1 MLIHKISFRVVCL
14 NGTPSLTHAQLYTAD
29 YTLQNASI
37 LHVQNCPVL
46 YCWQIRRVVLFS
58 VKSILLSFF
67 PVVMYLY
74 SLFLRAPLVARN
86 PNLQVVITHVSHV
99 CGQHSFGLPL
109 RMYGMHRT
117 HFDHAPLDFLSPVNW
132 SRLLW
137 PSVTWNFRKAQPWRK
152 SVLKFDCC
160 GPHSITFGYY

>member
-1 MLIHKISFRVVCL
+1 MVCL
-14 NGTPSLTHAQLYTAD
+14 NGTPSLTHAQLYMAD
-29 YTLQNASI
+29 YTLRNALI
-37 LHVQNCPVL
+37 LHMQKCPVL
-46 YCWQIRRVVLFS
+46 YCWKIRRVALFS

-86 PNLQVVITHVSHV
+86 PNVQVVITHVSHV

-117 HFDHAPLDFLSPVNW
+117 HFDPAPLDFLPLVN
-132 SRLLW
+132 
-137 PSVTWNFRKAQPWRK
+137 
-152 SVLKFDCC
+152 
-160 GPHSITFGYY
+160 

>member
-1 MLIHKISFRVVCL
+1 MVCL

-37 LHVQNCPVL
+37 LHMQKCPVL

-86 PNLQVVITHVSHV
+86 PNVQVVITHVSHV

-117 HFDHAPLDFLSPVNW
+117 HFDPAPLDFLPLVN
-132 SRLLW
+132 
-137 PSVTWNFRKAQPWRK
+137 
-152 SVLKFDCC
+152 
-160 GPHSITFGYY
+160 

>member
-37 LHVQNCPVL
+37 LHMQKCPVL

-74 SLFLRAPLVARN
+74 SLFLQAPLVARN

-117 HFDHAPLDFLSPVNW
+117 HFDHAPLDFLSPVN
-132 SRLLW
+132 
-137 PSVTWNFRKAQPWRK
+137 
-152 SVLKFDCC
+152 
-160 GPHSITFGYY
+160 